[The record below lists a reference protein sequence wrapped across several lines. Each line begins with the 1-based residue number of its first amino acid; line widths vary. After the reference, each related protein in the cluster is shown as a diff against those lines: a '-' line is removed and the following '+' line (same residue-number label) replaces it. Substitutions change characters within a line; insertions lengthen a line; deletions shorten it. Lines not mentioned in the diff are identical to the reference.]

1 MNYTPED
8 KANWDRVIQMMEEA
22 LGSSAN
28 RPFFN
33 TFIKPLKLYAVTS
46 DTLYIS
52 GDSAFNLQHMKS
64 RFATMIY
71 STVPLAFGRKYELE
85 YYPESEIS
93 KVVGQIRQPVLNP
106 MYTFDNFI
114 IGASNNFAF
123 AASLAVAQT
132 PGEVYNPLF
141 IYGGVGLGK
150 THLMNAIGNYIT
162 SQDPRLNVLLMT
174 SETMTNELIEGIARK
189 KTSEL
194 RSRLRNVDV
203 LMVDDI
209 QFLSRTKATQ
219 EEFFHTF
226 NSLHDHKKQII
237 IASDRPP
244 KELPEIEERL
254 RSRFEW
260 GLIVDIQKPDYETR
274 VAILMQKANEMS
286 IDVPYDVV
294 EYIAQSVNS
303 NIREL
308 EGCLNSLNAH
318 SELMKTPITLE
329 MARTTLSGRI
339 GSQAARAVTPELI
352 IEIVAR
358 QYDTTPEDITGKNR
372 SQQVALPRQVAMYIC
387 RKMTTLSTTSIGRAF
402 GGRDHTTVM
411 HGCEKIN
418 ASMNSDFAFRKKVEE
433 IMGLVEGN

>member
-8 KANWDRVIQMMEEA
+8 KANWDQLIHMMEETLVNSGQRA
-22 LGSSAN
+22 
-28 RPFFN
+28 FFN
-33 TFIKPLKLYAVTS
+33 TFIKQLKLYAVTS

-52 GDSAFNLQHMKS
+52 GDTSFNIRHVQS
-64 RFATMIY
+64 RYATMIY
-71 STVPLAFGRKYELE
+71 STVPLVFGRRYELE
-85 YYPESEIS
+85 YYTEAEIGR
-93 KVVGQIRQPVLNP
+93 VVSQLRLNTLNP

-141 IYGGVGLGK
+141 VYGGVGLGK
-150 THLMNAIGNYIT
+150 THLMNAIGNYIAA
-162 SQDPRLNVLLMT
+162 QNGRLNVLLMT

-194 RSRLRNVDV
+194 RNRLRNVDV

-226 NSLHDHKKQII
+226 NSLHDNKKQII

-244 KELPEIEERL
+244 RELPEIEERL

-274 VAILMQKANEMS
+274 VAILMQKANEMA
-286 IDVPYDVV
+286 IDVPYDVI

-318 SELMKTPITLE
+318 AELMQTPITLE
-329 MARTTLSGRI
+329 MARSTLSGRI

-352 IEIVAR
+352 IEMVAR

-372 SQQVALPRQVAMYIC
+372 SQQIALPRQIAMYIC
-387 RKMTTLSTTSIGRAF
+387 RRMTALSTTNIGRAF

-411 HGCEKIN
+411 HGCDKI
-418 ASMNSDFAFRKKVEE
+418 ATSMNADFAFKKKVEE
-433 IMGLVEGN
+433 IMGLIENR

>member
-8 KANWDRVIQMMEEA
+8 KAKWEKVIQMMEET
-22 LGSSAN
+22 LTKSAQ
-28 RPFFN
+28 RPFFD
-33 TFIKPLKLYAVTS
+33 TFIKPLKLYAITS
-46 DTLYIS
+46 DTMYIS
-52 GDSAFNLQHMKS
+52 GDNAFNIRHVQN

-71 STVPLAFGRKYELE
+71 STVPLVFGRRYELE
-85 YYPESEIS
+85 YYTEAEIAR
-93 KVVGQIRQPVLNP
+93 VVSQIRQNTLNP

-114 IGASNNFAF
+114 IGSSNNFAF

-150 THLMNAIGNYIT
+150 THLMNAIGNYI
-162 SQDPRLNVLLMT
+162 SGRNNHLNVLLMT

-189 KTSEL
+189 RTSEL
-194 RSRLRNVDV
+194 RNRLRNVDV

-226 NSLHDHKKQII
+226 NSLHDNKKQII

-274 VAILMQKANEMS
+274 VAILRKKADDDEIQIS
-286 IDVPYDVV
+286 LEVI
-294 EYIAQSVNS
+294 EYIAERVEN

-308 EGCLNSLNAH
+308 EGALTRLNA
-318 SELMKTPITLE
+318 ECKLMGTPITLE
-329 MARTTLSGRI
+329 CARNILSLLMKSTEGRRI
-339 GSQAARAVTPELI
+339 TPEI
-352 IEIVAR
+352 IIASVGDS
-358 QYDTTPEDITGKNR
+358 YGVSSEDILSKKR
-372 SQQVALPRQVAMYIC
+372 SRDIALPRQIAMYLC
-387 RKMTTLSTTSIGRAF
+387 REMTQLSTTNIGRAL

-411 HGCEKIN
+411 HGCEKI
-418 ASMNSDFAFRKKVEE
+418 AEEMRKDFSFKRKVEE
-433 IMGLVEGN
+433 LASLIRNG

>member
-8 KANWDRVIQMMEEA
+8 KANWDRVIQMLEET
-22 LGSSAN
+22 LSSSAQ
-28 RPFFN
+28 RPFFD
-33 TFIKPLKLYAVTS
+33 TFIKPLKLYASTS

-52 GDSAFNLQHMKS
+52 GDNAFNLQLMKT
-64 RFATMIY
+64 RYATMIY
-71 STVPLAFGRKYELE
+71 STVSLVFGRKYELE
-85 YYPESEIS
+85 YYPEAEIGR
-93 KVVGQIRQPVLNP
+93 VVGQVRQSALNP
-106 MYTFDNFI
+106 LYSFDNFI
-114 IGASNNFAF
+114 VGASNNFAF

-150 THLMNAIGNYIT
+150 THLMNAIGNYIS
-162 SQDPRLNVLLMT
+162 SQNAKLNVLLMT
-174 SETMTNELIEGIARK
+174 SEAMTNELIEGIARK

-226 NSLHDHKKQII
+226 NSLHDNKKQII

-244 KELPEIEERL
+244 KELPELEERL

-274 VAILMQKANEMS
+274 VAILMQKANEMK
-286 IDVPYDVV
+286 IEVPYEVV

-308 EGCLNSLNAH
+308 EGCLTSLNAH
-318 SELMKTPITLE
+318 AELLKTPITLE
-329 MARTTLSGRI
+329 MARTALSGRI
-339 GSQAARAVTPELI
+339 GSQAAQAVTPELI

-358 QYDTTPEDITGKNR
+358 QYDTTPSELLGKNR
-372 SQQVALPRQVAMYIC
+372 SKQIALPRQIAMYIC
-387 RKMTTLSTTSIGRAF
+387 RRMTPLSTTSIGKAF

-411 HGCEKIN
+411 HGCDKI
-418 ASMNSDFAFRKKVEE
+418 AQSMDGDFSFKKRVEE
-433 IMGLVEGN
+433 LMGLIENN